1 MGDDHHEQRWFWG
14 TLVLSSISIIALV
27 FAFWELVENH
37 YVRDL
42 NYVSLHYLYI
52 SRGVASSLL
61 LAAWAAWFVLRQRRH
76 AEAELRRS
84 HARYHGLLEAS
95 PGAVVLFDRFFHVA
109 EWNAA
114 AERLYGFARGQVVGH
129 LLPTVPPDRREELES
144 LMRRIDA
151 GETALECET
160 RRCHR
165 AGRSIDVQ
173 LSLQAYQERHQ
184 QYYLEVTS
192 DISERVR

>member
-37 YVRDL
+37 YFRDL

-95 PGAVVLFDRFFHVA
+95 PGAVVLFDRFLHVA
-109 EWNAA
+109 EWHAA
-114 AERLYGFARGQVVGH
+114 AERLYRFDRSEVVAH
-129 LLPTVPPDRREELES
+129 KLSTVPPERQPELEA

-151 GETALECET
+151 GESALDCET
-160 RRCHR
+160 QRCDR
-165 AGRSIDVQ
+165 AGKLIDVQ
-173 LSLQAYQERHQ
+173 LS
-184 QYYLEVTS
+184 
-192 DISERVR
+192 

>member
-1 MGDDHHEQRWFWG
+1 MGDDHREQRWFWG
-14 TLVLSSISIIALV
+14 TLVLSSISILALV

-37 YVRDL
+37 YFRDL

-61 LAAWAAWFVLRQRRH
+61 LAAWAAWFVLRQRRR

-95 PGAVVLFDRFFHVA
+95 PGAVVLFDRSLRVA

-114 AERLYGFARGQVVGH
+114 AERLYGFDRSQVVAH
-129 LLPTVPPDRREELES
+129 NLPTVPHDRQDELEA

-151 GETALECET
+151 REAALECET
-160 RRCHR
+160 RRCD
-165 AGRSIDVQ
+165 A
-173 LSLQAYQERHQ
+173 AA
-184 QYYLEVTS
+184 
-192 DISERVR
+192 